1 MQCKI
6 LSLLIALTCFSSGGV
21 AILPTVLYLLTGVLR
36 ECSSKTLS
44 MQTTSSTPVL
54 TSVVLDALANIA
66 RHPYARDL
74 RSKDQWCSL
83 LQSALANIIDLSK
96 TCKYC

>member
-1 MQCKI
+1 MIKY
-6 LSLLIALTCFSSGGV
+6 FSSGGV

-36 ECSSKTLS
+36 ECGSKTHAA
-44 MQTTSSTPVL
+44 QTSNTPVL

-66 RHPYARDL
+66 RHPYARDP

-96 TCKYC
+96 TCEYF